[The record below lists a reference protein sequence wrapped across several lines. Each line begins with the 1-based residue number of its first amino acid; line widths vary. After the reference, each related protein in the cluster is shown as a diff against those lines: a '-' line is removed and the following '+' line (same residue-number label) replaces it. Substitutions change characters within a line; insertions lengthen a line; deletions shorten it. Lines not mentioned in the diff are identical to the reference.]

1 MKTIYKLKKVINN
14 SKINNNT
21 EWFVQE
27 KEGEFILTHN
37 AFNSMEFEDEVDAE
51 YYLPICERKLNT
63 KLKIVKMLTGRK
75 EDFKDAVIYLK
86 DYVH

>member
-1 MKTIYKLKKVINN
+1 
-14 SKINNNT
+14 
-21 EWFVQE
+21 
-27 KEGEFILTHN
+27 
-37 AFNSMEFEDEVDAE
+37 MEFEDEVDAE